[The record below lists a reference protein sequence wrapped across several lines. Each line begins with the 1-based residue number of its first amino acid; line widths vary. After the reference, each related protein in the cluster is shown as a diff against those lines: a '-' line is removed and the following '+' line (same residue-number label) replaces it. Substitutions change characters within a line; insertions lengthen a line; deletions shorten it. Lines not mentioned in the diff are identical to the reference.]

1 MTIRQNKTG
10 VVVMWILLTFMALV
24 TLLPLSLMVLNS
36 FKTRMEIVRNPL
48 ALPKIFSGINYKN
61 AWIQGQVSQA
71 AINSILLVAGTLLIT
86 IISSCMAAYA
96 LARKKLRF
104 SNGISV
110 YFLVCNTIPKQ
121 LFIIPLFF
129 ILQKMGLIDNL
140 IPMMFV
146 YSAIYSP
153 FAIFLLYSYFMGI
166 SKDIINSAVIDGAT
180 SWQIFWKIVLPLVR
194 PGILTVALIVG
205 LWCWNEFLFAVTF
218 LQTDKVITLAV
229 KFYGFTSRYVTEWGS
244 MMAFAVMV
252 SVPIILF
259 FIFLQNRFID
269 GMTAGGVKG

>member
-1 MTIRQNKTG
+1 MTCRQNRFGTSM
-10 VVVMWILLTFMALV
+10 MWVLLILMTLM

-36 FKTRMEIVRNPL
+36 FKTRMEITTNPL
-48 ALPKIFSGINYKN
+48 SWPKVPQFANYKN
-61 AWIQGQVSQA
+61 AWVQGEVFHA
-71 AINSILLVAGTLLIT
+71 TVNSLVLVVGTLVIT
-86 IISSCMAAYA
+86 IVSSCMAAYA
-96 LARKKLRF
+96 LSRKQMRF
-104 SNGISV
+104 TNGLSV

-129 ILQKMGLIDNL
+129 MLQKLGLIDNL
-140 IPMMFV
+140 VPMMFV
-146 YSAIYSP
+146 YSAIFSP
-153 FAIFLLYSYFMGI
+153 FAIFLLHTYFIGI
-166 SKDIINSAVIDGAT
+166 SKDIINSAVIDGAS
-180 SWQIFWKIVLPLVR
+180 SWQVFWKIVLPLVQ

-218 LQTDKVITLAV
+218 LQSDSVTTLAV

-252 SVPIILF
+252 SVPVIMF
-259 FIFLQNRFID
+259 FVFLQNRFID